1 MDVEPIIANTIKDIR
16 RHVASARSEGK
27 TIALVPTMGALH
39 EGHAS
44 LFQAAAAC
52 DFVVASIFVNPTQFG
67 PQEDLARYPR
77 SPQADLALCRDNG
90 VHAVF
95 MPETEEM
102 YPPGWLTEVSV
113 GKLDAN
119 LCGRS
124 RPGHFTGVATVVAKL
139 FNIVAPDKAFFGAKD
154 YQQTVVIRRM
164 TLGLNYPV
172 EIVVCPTVR
181 HGDGLAVSSRNTY
194 LSAEHRKQ
202 ATSLWGALEMVASL
216 IRRRRPPTEE
226 VVATIREHLATHA
239 PEGVVDYIQIVDPAD
254 LTDVRTTKRAV
265 LVALAVNFGTT
276 RLIDNVLV
284 GP

>member
-1 MDVEPIIANTIKDIR
+1 MLVAKTIEEIR
-16 RHVASARSEGK
+16 QFACSSHREGK
-27 TIALVPTMGALH
+27 TIGFVPTMGALH
-39 EGHAS
+39 EGHVS
-44 LFQAAAAC
+44 LFEAAAAAC
-52 DFVVASIFVNPTQFG
+52 DLVIVSIFVNLTQFG
-67 PQEDLARYPR
+67 EGEDFAQYPR
-77 SPQADLALCRDNG
+77 NLPGDLALCREHG
-90 VHAVF
+90 VCAVF
-95 MPETEEM
+95 TPDEEEM
-102 YPPGWLTEVSV
+102 YPPGRLTEMTVRE
-113 GKLDAN
+113 LDSR

-124 RPGHFTGVATVVAKL
+124 RPGHFAGVATVVAKL
-139 FNIVAPDKAFFGAKD
+139 FNIVGPDKAFFGAKD

>member
-1 MDVEPIIANTIKDIR
+1 
-16 RHVASARSEGK
+16 
-27 TIALVPTMGALH
+27 
-39 EGHAS
+39 
-44 LFQAAAAC
+44 
-52 DFVVASIFVNPTQFG
+52 
-67 PQEDLARYPR
+67 
-77 SPQADLALCRDNG
+77 
-90 VHAVF
+90 
-95 MPETEEM
+95 
-102 YPPGWLTEVSV
+102 
-113 GKLDAN
+113 
-119 LCGRS
+119 
-124 RPGHFTGVATVVAKL
+124 
-139 FNIVAPDKAFFGAKD
+139 
-154 YQQTVVIRRM
+154 M

>member
-1 MDVEPIIANTIKDIR
+1 MEPIIANTIKDIR
-16 RHVASARSEGK
+16 GHIASARSEGK

-44 LFQAAAAC
+44 LFHAAGAAC
-52 DFVVASIFVNPTQFG
+52 DYLVASIFVNPKQFG
-67 PQEDLARYPR
+67 PAEDFDRYPR
-77 SPQADLALCRDNG
+77 SPQADLAICRDNG
-90 VHAVF
+90 VHVVF

-102 YPPGWLTEVSV
+102 YPPGCLTEVSV

-119 LCGRS
+119 LCGHS

-139 FNIVAPDKAFFGAKD
+139 FNIVAPDKAYFGAKD

-164 TLGLNYPV
+164 AADLDFPV

-181 HGDGLAVSSRNTY
+181 HGDGLAVSSRNAY

-202 ATSLWGALEMVASL
+202 ATALWGALETVASL
-216 IRRRRPPTEE
+216 VRRRRPPSSE
-226 VVATIREHLATHA
+226 VVAIIREHLAAHA
-239 PEGVVDYIQIVDPAD
+239 PDGVVDYIQIVDPVD